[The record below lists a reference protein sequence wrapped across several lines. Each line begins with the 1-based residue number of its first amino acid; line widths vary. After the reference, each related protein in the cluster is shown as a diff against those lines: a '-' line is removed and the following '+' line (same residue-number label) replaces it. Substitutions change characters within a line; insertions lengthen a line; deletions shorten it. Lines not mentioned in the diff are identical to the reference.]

1 MAARLLLIAS
11 IVLGFGTAFLG
22 FKTKQQADG
31 LQEKLKTA
39 TSSLTSAKSTL
50 AKTEKD
56 LGETKKTLDDT
67 QATLKQKDADLV
79 NAKAAAETAKAD
91 LAKAQADVE
100 TAKTQVASIQKAMD
114 ELKGSVPGGI
124 DLASLPERLKQ
135 MQADKEKAEVGQKEA
150 EAVAESLKARAD
162 ELSAA
167 VDTKERTIQEY
178 KSNTVRQGLSGKI
191 VAYNAGWNFVV
202 LNIGDKAGLK
212 AGVQM
217 VVLRGGNMVGKLKVT
232 SVETS
237 TAIADVLPGTIAR
250 GDSVQPGDTVVFQGN
265 RR

>member
-56 LGETKKTLDDT
+56 LGETKKTLDET

-91 LAKAQADVE
+91 LTKAQAEVDEKSKTLSDIQAQLE
-100 TAKTQVASIQKAMD
+100 TLKKEFGEVKPSELAMRIKDLTDSKTRAET
-114 ELKGSVPGGI
+114 EL
-124 DLASLPERLKQ
+124 
-135 MQADKEKAEVGQKEA
+135 A
-150 EAVAESLKARAD
+150 EARAVQESLKARAD
-162 ELSAA
+162 ELTTS
-167 VDTKERTIQEY
+167 VETKERTIQEY

>member
-22 FKTKQQADG
+22 FKTKQQADA
-31 LQEKLKTA
+31 LQEKLKSA

-50 AKTEKD
+50 AKAEKD
-56 LGETKKTLDDT
+56 LGETKKTLDET
-67 QATLKQKDADLV
+67 QATLKQKEADLV
-79 NAKAAAETAKAD
+79 DAKAAAEKAKTDLTA
-91 LAKAQADVE
+91 AQTAVEIAEKKVAGIE
-100 TAKTQVASIQKAMD
+100 TAMKTLQEKI
-114 ELKGSVPGGI
+114 GTI
-124 DLASLPERLKQ
+124 DLASLPQTLAQ
-135 MQADKEKAEVGQKEA
+135 MAEDKKKAETERDEA
-150 EAVAESLKARAD
+150 KAVQESLKSRAD

-191 VAYNAGWNFVV
+191 VAFNPGWNFVV

-217 VVLRGGNMVGKLKVT
+217 VVLRGGNMIGKLKVT
-232 SVETS
+232 SVEPS
-237 TAIADVLPGTIAR
+237 TAIADVLPGSIAR
-250 GDSVQPGDTVVFQGN
+250 GDNVQPGDTVVYQGV